1 MNLPGII
8 TITPDQPLLL
18 ERAARILGDSFIE
31 EGWTSTWLSCLDEM
45 GATRARKQEILHAQ
59 YLDELGNH
67 VPYQGAYLLEDG
79 TAAAGGY
86 LYSEL
91 AGHTHPEL
99 QGASQKNFLAVA
111 TPQEREALAEQERR
125 MEPISQ
131 FDWTRHREQEGDHI
145 YFYMWAVDRTARGKG
160 SLRRL
165 INPFFDYADE
175 HNLNCYLECYSDRL
189 QSMYEHLGF
198 ELIDVLSDP
207 AFDVTE
213 RRMVR
218 RPGTP
223 PLTASTETETRHE
236 PPAPHPHRH
245 RMRRRGRSTHRG
257 HRRHR
262 RQGVHRAGEGGPL
275 GLVGGDRRP
284 AELQRRPGRQPL

>member
-111 TPQEREALAEQERR
+111 TPQEREALAEQERH
-125 MEPISQ
+125 METISQ

-223 PLTASTETETRHE
+223 R
-236 PPAPHPHRH
+236 
-245 RMRRRGRSTHRG
+245 
-257 HRRHR
+257 
-262 RQGVHRAGEGGPL
+262 
-275 GLVGGDRRP
+275 
-284 AELQRRPGRQPL
+284 

>member
-1 MNLPGII
+1 
-8 TITPDQPLLL
+8 
-18 ERAARILGDSFIE
+18 
-31 EGWTSTWLSCLDEM
+31 
-45 GATRARKQEILHAQ
+45 
-59 YLDELGNH
+59 
-67 VPYQGAYLLEDG
+67 
-79 TAAAGGY
+79 
-86 LYSEL
+86 
-91 AGHTHPEL
+91 
-99 QGASQKNFLAVA
+99 
-111 TPQEREALAEQERR
+111 

-198 ELIDVLSDP
+198 KLIDVLSDP

-223 PLTASTETETRHE
+223 R
-236 PPAPHPHRH
+236 
-245 RMRRRGRSTHRG
+245 
-257 HRRHR
+257 
-262 RQGVHRAGEGGPL
+262 
-275 GLVGGDRRP
+275 
-284 AELQRRPGRQPL
+284 

>member
-8 TITPDQPLLL
+8 TISPDQPELLDTC
-18 ERAARILGDSFIE
+18 ARVLGDSFIE
-31 EGWTSTWLSCLDEM
+31 ENWTATWLSCLDKL
-45 GATRARKQEILHAQ
+45 GASPARKQEILRAQ

-91 AGHTHPEL
+91 QGNTHPQL
-99 QGASQKNFLAVA
+99 QVASNKHFLGAV
-111 TPQEREALAEQERR
+111 TPEEREELAKQEQR
-125 MEPISQ
+125 MEAISD
-131 FDWTRHREQEGDHI
+131 FDWARKLENEGDHI
-145 YFYMWAVDRTARGKG
+145 YFYMWAVDKNARGKG

-165 INPFFDYADE
+165 ITPFYDYANE
-175 HNLNCYLECYSDRL
+175 HNLNVYLECYSDNL

-207 AFDVTE
+207 AFDITE

-218 RPGTP
+218 RPT
-223 PLTASTETETRHE
+223 
-236 PPAPHPHRH
+236 
-245 RMRRRGRSTHRG
+245 
-257 HRRHR
+257 
-262 RQGVHRAGEGGPL
+262 
-275 GLVGGDRRP
+275 
-284 AELQRRPGRQPL
+284 

>member
-31 EGWTSTWLSCLDEM
+31 EGWTSTWLSCLDEL
-45 GATRARKQEILHAQ
+45 GATRARKQEILHAA
-59 YLDELGNH
+59 YLDELGSH

-91 AGHTHPEL
+91 EGHTHPEL
-99 QGASQKNFLAVA
+99 QHRSQEHFLATV
-111 TPQEREALAEQERR
+111 TPQERDALALQEER
-125 MEPISQ
+125 MAPISE
-131 FDWTRHREQEGDHI
+131 FDWTREREQEGDHI
-145 YFYMWAVDRTARGKG
+145 YFYMWAVDKTARGKG

-165 INPFFDYADE
+165 ITPFFDYADA
-175 HNLNCYLECYSDRL
+175 HGLNCYLECYSDRL

-207 AFDVTE
+207 ALDVTE

-218 RPGTP
+218 RPAT
-223 PLTASTETETRHE
+223 
-236 PPAPHPHRH
+236 
-245 RMRRRGRSTHRG
+245 
-257 HRRHR
+257 
-262 RQGVHRAGEGGPL
+262 
-275 GLVGGDRRP
+275 RP
-284 AELQRRPGRQPL
+284 ATHSAARPSDGKAS